1 MGVHDMCLFIAANVT
16 GCVNL
21 QLLVEQ
27 YSNYNFYQTYIF
39 ALICTY
45 KDIERTLPKSSLE
58 EQQVLE

>member
-1 MGVHDMCLFIAANVT
+1 MCLFIAANVT

-45 KDIERTLPKSSLE
+45 KDRTLPKSSLE